1 MLNFKSYLFESKEQF
16 FFCCFSF
23 SAREISEFRGLFFV
37 ASGTLPKAPF
47 TMNDKSKQLRTY
59 EL

>member
-1 MLNFKSYLFESKEQF
+1 MTYKKVHFFEPKELFL
-16 FFCCFSF
+16 FCSLPF